1 MKCEEFREH
10 LSAFLDGEVAAELGR
25 AMTAHTAACDRCRRE
40 MEWMVRST
48 EVVAT
53 GLPVL
58 EPPPRLWAAIVREI
72 QPAPRPSF
80 WESLFAGRRAVF
92 AGAAAACVVLAA
104 LGTGVWWLT
113 RNPFDERMFQH
124 ELSAYMQQRQA
135 VVGRGN
141 PFLSQE
147 LKTRPGEEKPE
158 NPFSGYLRPAASN
171 PFKEAE

>member
-1 MKCEEFREH
+1 MRCEEFREH

-25 AMTAHTAACDRCRRE
+25 AMTTHTAECDRCRRE
-40 MEWMVRST
+40 MEWMVRSA

-58 EPPPRLWAAIVREI
+58 EPPPRLWAAIAREI
-72 QPAPRPSF
+72 QPPARPSF
-80 WESLFAGRRAVF
+80 WESFFAGRRVAF
-92 AGAAAACVVLAA
+92 TAAAAACVVIAA
-104 LGTGVWWLT
+104 VGTGVWWLT

-141 PFLSQE
+141 PF
-147 LKTRPGEEKPE
+147 RPAEVKAPAGEEKPD
-158 NPFSGYLRPAASN
+158 NPFSGYLRPAADN